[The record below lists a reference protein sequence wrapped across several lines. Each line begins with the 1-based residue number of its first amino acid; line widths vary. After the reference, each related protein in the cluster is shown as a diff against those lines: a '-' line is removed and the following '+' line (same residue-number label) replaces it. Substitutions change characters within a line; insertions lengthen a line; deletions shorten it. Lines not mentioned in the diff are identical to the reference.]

1 MKIITQFPVWF
12 SKQKLS
18 GRIFL
23 VVMGLLSVI
32 CMCGLAA
39 TFFTRTEQQSPAITE
54 TYPGA
59 DNVTFI
65 TWTPGPPTRTSTPNP
80 SAIVTPSDSPTPT
93 ISPTVTETEAPL
105 PTGLPT
111 LSLDVKTATIVVFPT
126 ISRGTAGALILITAV
141 NKDLEF
147 VDIQNV
153 GGAPA
158 SLSGWTLVSEVGNQ
172 SCLLRGVLLSK
183 QILRIWAG
191 TGEIGFSCGFRNLI
205 WSNDELD
212 PAVLYNANGQEVS
225 RYPHP

>member
-1 MKIITQFPVWF
+1 MQTIRKFLVWF
-12 SKQKLS
+12 SKQRLS

-23 VVMGLLSVI
+23 VAMGLLSVI
-32 CMCGLAA
+32 CMCALAA
-39 TFFTRTEQQSPAITE
+39 TFFTRTGQQSPAITE

-59 DNVTFI
+59 DTVIYI

-80 SAIVTPSDSPTPT
+80 SAIVIPTDSPTPT
-93 ISPTVTETEAPL
+93 ISPTATETEAPL

-111 LSLDVKTATIVVFPT
+111 LSLDYKTATLVVFPT
-126 ISRGTAGALILITAV
+126 FSRATAGALILITAV
-141 NKDLEF
+141 DKELEF

-153 GGAPA
+153 GGAPT
-158 SLSGWTLVSEVGNQ
+158 SINGFVLVSEVGNQ
-172 SCLLRGVLLSK
+172 SCILRGILLSK

-191 TGEIGFSCGFRNLI
+191 TGQIGFSCGFRNPI

-212 PAVLYNANGQEVS
+212 PAVLYNAEGQEVS